1 MVENIT
7 VKLTVMLTVSTILG
21 QTQLPLLNPKSQL
34 SKNKVHLQPKQTVL
48 FPFTR
53 WQHVH
58 CILETWQAALVRRW
72 SGALC
77 CSMRDVYTRLSRL
90 H

>member
-1 MVENIT
+1 
-7 VKLTVMLTVSTILG
+7 MLTASAILG
-21 QTQLPLLNPKSQL
+21 QMRLLLLNPKPKSQL

-48 FPFTR
+48 VPFTR
-53 WQHVH
+53 WQKVYY
-58 CILETWQAALVRRW
+58 ILDTRQAALVRRW

-77 CSMRDVYTRLSRL
+77 CAMRDVYTRLSCL